1 MVSNPLIQ
9 NLETDYSETSVDLST
24 VMFDRYM
31 KKIHDKN
38 LRFRSKKA
46 KAGSGLWS
54 VLTVIIALLVSIPIL
69 TVAVN
74 LFIPAGEVWSHL
86 ASTVLPDYVKNSIW
100 LMLGVGF
107 GVFVLGV
114 GTAWL
119 VTMCRFPGSRWLNW
133 LLILPMAVPAYL
145 MAYTYTDFLAFTG
158 PVQHLLRSVTGW
170 EFGDYWFPNIRSLGG
185 AIVMMS
191 FVFFPYV
198 YLLTRAAFLE
208 QSSSVLEASRSLGA
222 TPFQSFRKIA
232 LPLARPSIAAGM
244 ALALMETLNDFGTV
258 DYFSVQ
264 TFTTGI
270 YRTWFGLGE
279 RAAAS
284 QLAGFLM
291 VFVLFLILLER
302 WSRSNMKIE
311 QRSTGSY
318 KSLYIYELSGWKA
331 WSATIFCSTPL
342 LIGFIIP
349 TSILA
354 EMMISNFDVA
364 VDSRFIQYSLN
375 TITVALLAGLA
386 ALIVALI
393 LAYGVRLNPG
403 FVTKAGTRIGAM
415 GYAIPGSVIAVGILI
430 PFGWVDN
437 SIDGWLRSQF
447 GISSGLLLSGTIFAL
462 IFAYVVRFLAV
473 AFNTVEASLANIT
486 PQMDDAAEGLGYG
499 YGKILR
505 KIHMPIMSGSL
516 FAAIMLVI
524 VDVIKELPAT
534 LIVRPFNF
542 DTLAVQVYRLASD
555 ERLAES
561 SGAALAIILVGLVPV
576 YILSKSISKSRN
588 FRGKSVKQ

>member
-1 MVSNPLIQ
+1 
-9 NLETDYSETSVDLST
+9 
-24 VMFDRYM
+24 MFDRFI
-31 KKIHDKN
+31 KKFFSKSHPFRTKN
-38 LRFRSKKA
+38 A
-46 KAGSGLWS
+46 KAGSGLWNF
-54 VLTVIIALLVSIPIL
+54 LTLVIALLVSIPIL

-74 LFIPAGEVWSHL
+74 IFIPAGDVWGHL
-86 ASTVLPDYVKNSIW
+86 SSTVLPEYIENSIW
-100 LMLGVGF
+100 LMFGVGF

-119 VTMCRFPGSRWLNW
+119 VTMCRFPGSRWFNW

-145 MAYTYTDFLAFTG
+145 MAYTYTDFLSFTG
-158 PVQHLLRSVTGW
+158 PVQNLLRSLTGW
-170 EFGDYWFPNIRSLGG
+170 GFEDYWFPNIRSLGG
-185 AIVMMS
+185 AIIMMS

-222 TPFQSFRKIA
+222 TPLQSFRKIA

-291 VFVLFLILLER
+291 IFVLFLILLER

-318 KSLYIYELSGWKA
+318 KSLYIYDLSGWKA
-331 WSATIFCSTPL
+331 WTSTIFCSIPL
-342 LIGFIIP
+342 IIGFVIP
-349 TSILA
+349 TSILF

-364 VDSRFIQYSLN
+364 VDSRFIQFSLN
-375 TITVALLAGLA
+375 TIIIALLAGIT

-403 FVTKAGTRIGAM
+403 IVTSIGTRIGSM

-430 PFGWVDN
+430 PFGWFDN
-437 SIDGWLRSQF
+437 TLDSWFRSQLGF
-447 GISSGLLLSGTIFAL
+447 STGLLLSGTIFAL

-486 PQMDDAAEGLGYG
+486 PQMDDAAEGLGYR

-576 YILSKSISKSRN
+576 YILSKSISRSRKIRDKST
-588 FRGKSVKQ
+588 K

>member
-1 MVSNPLIQ
+1 
-9 NLETDYSETSVDLST
+9 
-24 VMFDRYM
+24 MFDRYL
-31 KKIHDKN
+31 KKLKTMSGYI
-38 LRFRSKKA
+38 RPRSA

-54 VLTVIIALLVSIPIL
+54 ILTILIALLISIPIL
-69 TVAVN
+69 TVAIN
-74 LFIPAGEVWSHL
+74 IFSPAGEIWSHL
-86 ASTVLPDYVKNSIW
+86 ASTVLPEYVKNSIW
-100 LMLGVGF
+100 LMFGVGF

-119 VTMCRFPGSRWLNW
+119 VTMCKFPGSRWFNW

-158 PVQHLLRSVTGW
+158 PVQNLLRSLTGW

-185 AIVMMS
+185 AIIMMS

-198 YLLTRAAFLE
+198 YLITRAAFLE

-232 LPLARPSIAAGM
+232 LPLARPAIAAGM

-291 VFVLFLILLER
+291 IFVLFLILLER
-302 WSRSNMKIE
+302 WSRSNMKIK
-311 QRSTGSY
+311 QGSTGSY
-318 KSLYIYELSGWKA
+318 KSLYIYDLSGWKA
-331 WSATIFCSTPL
+331 WGATTFCSIPL

-349 TSILA
+349 TSILF

-375 TITVALLAGLA
+375 TIILALLAGLS

-393 LAYGVRLNPG
+393 LAYGVRLNPSL
-403 FVTKAGTRIGAM
+403 VTRIGTRIGSM

-430 PFGWVDN
+430 PFGWFDN
-437 SIDGWLRSQF
+437 TVDGWLRAQF

-555 ERLAES
+555 ERLVES

-576 YILSKSISKSRN
+576 YILSKSISNSRN
-588 FRGKSVKQ
+588 YRGKKSNPKSYK